1 MELRQLEAF
10 VEAARRGS
18 ISRAAQALYLTQPS
32 LTQRVRALELD
43 LGQQLLV
50 RAGRGVKLTP
60 AGHLFLPRAEAA
72 LGALRHGAEE
82 VRLLR
87 DLEGGRLAVGA
98 SPDVAAFVLPP
109 ALARFHRE
117 HPAVTIALTT
127 AAPLALAALVL
138 SEQIDLA
145 ITEGVS
151 RLPDVAAGGLYDER
165 LLAVAAPDHE
175 LAARESVTLADLT
188 EAGLVMPATDTLLHE
203 VIQDFFAGRDIAPK
217 VAVYADTTETMKR
230 LVAAGLGVALAPEL
244 SVREELRTGRLALL
258 SIAKV
263 RLPVRPLC
271 ALQREDAQASSAARA
286 LLRIVPAECLPR
298 PARTRRPT
306 ATPVEETPAQK
317 SSRPLGRRAAEAPAP
332 PPPLPHA
339 AQGVP
344 PPPSPPRPG
353 ALPPA

>member
-72 LGALRHGAEE
+72 LSALRHGAEE
-82 VRLLR
+82 VRLMR

-98 SPDVAAFVLPP
+98 TPDVAAFVLPP

-127 AAPLALAALVL
+127 ATPLTLAAMVL
-138 SEQIDLA
+138 SEQVDLA
-145 ITEGVS
+145 VTEGVP

-188 EAGLVMPATDTLLHE
+188 AAGLVMPATDTLLHE
-203 VIQDFFAGRDIAPK
+203 VIQDFFATRDIAPK
-217 VAVYADTTETMKR
+217 VAVYAGSTETMKR

-258 SIAKV
+258 SVAKV
-263 RLPVRPLC
+263 RLPVRPLS
-271 ALQREDAQASSAARA
+271 ALQREDAQGSSAARA
-286 LLRIVPAECLPR
+286 LLRIIPAECLPR
-298 PARTRRPT
+298 PARTRRTPAT
-306 ATPVEETPAQK
+306 AVQDMPAQTPGAPHGRRQPETPI
-317 SSRPLGRRAAEAPAP
+317 S
-332 PPPLPHA
+332 PPLPHVA
-339 AQGVP
+339 RGPAHPAGP
-344 PPPSPPRPG
+344 PPP
-353 ALPPA
+353 PA